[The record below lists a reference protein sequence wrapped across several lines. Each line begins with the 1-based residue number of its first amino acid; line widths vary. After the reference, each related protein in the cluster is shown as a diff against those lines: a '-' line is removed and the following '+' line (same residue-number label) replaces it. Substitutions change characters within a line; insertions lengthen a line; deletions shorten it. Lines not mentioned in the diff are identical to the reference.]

1 MPTPDRSDA
10 TRSARAALHE
20 WVAAIPT
27 RDGADDAGARD
38 ARTWVAALA
47 LEGTW
52 LGLYQDAY
60 ELTESEWEAVIEDL
74 SRYADVRPPAS
85 AVVFRDVDLDADP
98 FRDDERPLVDAV
110 LRVALEEGVH
120 NVTLAAV
127 ARRCDR
133 SESTLL
139 AMFGDAETLVDDV
152 ALEVLQSG
160 FDDLSPLRLDP
171 SRAAVAASVAA
182 LDDSRKAAALLRLYA
197 LGGVARDDVPEGQHA
212 VHELVLRAWR
222 DEGARTSLVVAALA
236 CDGWRAGEL
245 QRALV
250 FPSALPGAVV
260 RELARLV
267 DDAAGPGP
275 AGPSMVDPG

>member
-1 MPTPDRSDA
+1 MSTPDQSDA
-10 TRSARAALHE
+10 TRSARATLHE

-27 RDGADDAGARD
+27 QEPPGAPDGASGVLDP
-38 ARTWVAALA
+38 RTWVAALV

-60 ELTESEWEAVIEDL
+60 ALTEAEWEGLIGDL

-85 AVVFRDVDLDADP
+85 AVVFHDVDLDEDP

-110 LRVALEEGVH
+110 LRVALEEGVE

-212 VHELVLRAWR
+212 VHALVLRAWR
-222 DEGARTSLVVAALA
+222 DEGAPSSLVLAALA

-245 QRALV
+245 QRALL
-250 FPSALPGAVV
+250 FPPALPGAVV

-267 DDAAGPGP
+267 DDAAGH
-275 AGPSMVDPG
+275 SSNR

>member
-1 MPTPDRSDA
+1 MSTPDRRDA
-10 TRSARAALHE
+10 TRSARATLHE

-27 RDGADDAGARD
+27 QEPSRGPDGATGVPDP
-38 ARTWVAALA
+38 RTWVAALA

-60 ELTESEWEAVIEDL
+60 DLTEAEWDDLIGDL
-74 SRYADVRPPAS
+74 SRYADVRPPAR
-85 AVVFRDVDLDADP
+85 AVVFRDVELDEDP

-110 LRVALEEGVH
+110 LRVALEEGVE

-127 ARRCDR
+127 ARRCER
-133 SESTLL
+133 SESTLRS
-139 AMFGDAETLVDDV
+139 MFGDAETLVDDV

-212 VHELVLRAWR
+212 VHALVLRAWR
-222 DEGARTSLVVAALA
+222 DEGAPSSLVLAALA

-245 QRALV
+245 QRALL
-250 FPSALPGAVV
+250 FPPALPGAVV

-267 DDAAGPGP
+267 DDATGH
-275 AGPSMVDPG
+275 SSNR